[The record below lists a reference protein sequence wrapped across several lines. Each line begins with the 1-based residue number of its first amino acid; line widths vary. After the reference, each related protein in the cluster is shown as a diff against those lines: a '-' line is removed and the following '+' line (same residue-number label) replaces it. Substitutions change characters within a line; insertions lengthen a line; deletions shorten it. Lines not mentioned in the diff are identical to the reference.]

1 MGKWHESDDDP
12 LQPDEGYWQALLQQG
27 EWASSSAP
35 PIVLGADGGGRLNGA
50 APDGN
55 WHEAAEIF
63 NSGEVVQLPVVGFNR
78 GGLLVNWRGLRGFV
92 PASHLVGFPTYLGEE
107 ERRQE
112 LARRVGSELSARVI
126 ELDLE
131 SRRLVFSERAASSEA
146 QRKEQVLAEIHA
158 GEVRHGYVTNV
169 CDFGVFVDLGG
180 VEGLMHISEIS
191 WGRVSHPGDVLRS
204 GQAVSVYVMSVDP
217 RQGRVALSL
226 KRLQP
231 DPWVAVEDRYHV
243 GQIIEGRVTNVVNFG
258 AFVCI
263 EEGLEGLIH
272 ISQLAEGSFLH
283 PRSVVREGE
292 TVRARILSIDGS
304 QRRLALSLRELS
316 PEREASD
323 QPAAEHGASAG
334 VAYDAYDA
342 YDSGYRQSV
351 QA

>member
-27 EWASSSAP
+27 EWAR
-35 PIVLGADGGGRLNGA
+35 LGAAHCAGPTA
-50 APDGN
+50 ARAAERRRPDGN
-55 WHEAAEIF
+55 WHGQQNLPERRGRAAAA
-63 NSGEVVQLPVVGFNR
+63 VGFNR
-78 GGLLVNWRGLRGFV
+78 GGLLVSWRGLRGFV
-92 PASHLVGFPTYLGEE
+92 PASHLVGFPTYLGE
-107 ERRQE
+107 RSA
-112 LARRVGSELSARVI
+112 ARSSPGASTGLSARHRAR
-126 ELDLE
+126 
-131 SRRLVFSERAASSEA
+131 SRKPAAGLSERAASGEA
-146 QRKEQVLAEIHA
+146 ARKQQLFGEIKA
-158 GEVRHGYVTNV
+158 GDVRDGYVTNV

-180 VEGLMHISEIS
+180 IEGLMHISEIS
-191 WGRVSHPGDVLRS
+191 WGRVGHPGDVLHS
-204 GQAVSVYVMSVDP
+204 GQALRVYVMSVDP
-217 RQGRVALSL
+217 NQGRVALSL
-226 KRLQP
+226 KRLTP
-231 DPWVAVEDRYHV
+231 DPWASVEDRYHV

-323 QPAAEHGASAG
+323 QAAAEHGASAG
-334 VAYDAYDA
+334 VAYDAYDS